1 MKDGPVRKAIKRAAL
16 GVFNANLRLCRGV
29 STDSAFYELGGA
41 CRRSGMCCEAP
52 AIHVGR
58 VVWYAPFLGWFFA
71 WWQRWV
77 NGFVLEEK
85 RRAEKVLVFRCTHF
99 DRDTRLCDSYESR
112 PGMCR
117 DYPHTLLFQLAPK
130 LFPECGYR
138 VLASNRRELLQA
150 LESQSIDEERL
161 DRLKSD
167 LYLE

>member
-16 GVFNANLRLCRGV
+16 SVFNANLGLTRGV
-29 STDSAFYELGGA
+29 STDSAFYELGGE

-58 VVWYAPFLGWFFA
+58 IVWYAPFFGWFFT
-71 WWQRWV
+71 WWHRWV

-85 RRAEKVLVFRCTHF
+85 RREGRVFVFRCTHF
-99 DRDTRLCDSYESR
+99 DRRSRSCDSYESR

-117 DYPHTLLFQLAPK
+117 DYPHALLFQLAPK
-130 LFPECGYR
+130 LFSECGYR
-138 VLASNRRELLQA
+138 VLAPNRRKLLQA
-150 LESQSIDEERL
+150 LESQSLDEEQL
-161 DRLKSD
+161 AQLKND